1 MLMHLMGVTTL
12 FDVVHTQGD
21 VVEGIRQAIRG
32 KDDIAVRPPYKPEC
46 LSESWPLWP
55 AREGWA
61 DEVAQNQWL
70 EGSQLLPNCLTR
82 SAAFFEE
89 IFQGRCAPRLEDVE
103 GLVHPC
109 ICALVPVS
117 SATADAVRKAAQ
129 QATHFLHNGRHCYL
143 SFIIFYVDGRTRRL
157 GTQRA
162 VLPLSIQEMSH
173 CGDFP

>member
-32 KDDIAVRPPYKPEC
+32 KDDIAVRPPYKPES

-61 DEVAQNQWL
+61 DEVAQNQGL
-70 EGSQLLPNCLTR
+70 EGSQLLPNCLTC
-82 SAAFFEE
+82 SAAFFEQ

-109 ICALVPVS
+109 ICALIPVS
-117 SATADAVRKAAQ
+117 SATADAVCKAAQ
-129 QATHFLHNGRHCYL
+129 QATHFLHDGRHYYL
-143 SFIIFYVDGRTRRL
+143 SFMIFSADGRTRRL
-157 GTQRA
+157 GTQQA